1 MSRRVKDLLK
11 ENNRMNDLLSE
22 EGQHVL
28 TDIIVYLRGMPIT
41 MYQQEMIRS
50 DVTRMLIDGEQR
62 GSSANDVIGPDYRE
76 FCDNIVKELPPLSVK
91 EKILGHIRDL
101 LPAMIVLLVIWTF
114 GSSVRIAAG
123 IFRTFYC
130 PVTAGDLLSGLLI
143 IFAAERLINYLCRH
157 SFQDTH
163 SWDIGFGVLIAV
175 TLVLS
180 LIVKMIL
187 TFKLFYIHLA
197 LAALIILVLFLIYKI
212 VDKYT
217 D

>member
-1 MSRRVKDLLK
+1 M
-11 ENNRMNDLLSE
+11 
-22 EGQHVL
+22 
-28 TDIIVYLRGMPIT
+28 
-41 MYQQEMIRS
+41 
-50 DVTRMLIDGEQR
+50 
-62 GSSANDVIGPDYRE
+62 
-76 FCDNIVKELPPLSVK
+76 
-91 EKILGHIRDL
+91 
-101 LPAMIVLLVIWTF
+101 
-114 GSSVRIAAG
+114 
-123 IFRTFYC
+123 
-130 PVTAGDLLSGLLI
+130 I

-157 SFQDTH
+157 SFQDSH

-180 LIVKMIL
+180 LIVKMVL

>member
-11 ENNRMNDLLSE
+11 ENNRMNNLLSE

-62 GSSANDVIGPDYRE
+62 GSSANDVIGPGLSGILRQHCKRASAVKCKRE
-76 FCDNIVKELPPLSVK
+76 NTRSHTRSAACND
-91 EKILGHIRDL
+91 H
-101 LPAMIVLLVIWTF
+101 PACHLDF
-114 GSSVRIAAG
+114 RSSVRIAAG
-123 IFRTFYC
+123 ISRTFYC

-180 LIVKMIL
+180 LIVKMVL